1 MGRGKMGR
9 GSGKVGGRKSEEELR
24 KSAGDTR

>member
-1 MGRGKMGR
+1 MGRETGR